1 MQAVV
6 AVVEEPIVVV
16 GVMVIV
22 GGFEIEWLA
31 NCRNRKSFKKSNDL
45 WFL

>member
-22 GGFEIEWLA
+22 GGFEIE
-31 NCRNRKSFKKSNDL
+31 
-45 WFL
+45 